1 MTVEQKKAYLEAHKI
16 PYIVKPNGE
25 LQFDFMKIYT
35 NPEEIQTVAPARL
48 GADLAAAAVECDE
61 EFPEPTSYKPDAYT
75 LVRWGAIP
83 DDDQQ
88 QTLYQTYII
97 SDDFA
102 ETISPGEPLCVRTTT
117 IEGRPFAFF
126 YIRSPL
132 TDPEQLKQNGGR
144 GCQEGCV
151 NGVNHHDCN
160 LPAAAQQRAD
170 CAQLGS
176 LPSNRIA
183 S

>member
-126 YIRSPL
+126 YMRSPL
-132 TDPEQLKQNGGR
+132 TDPEQIKQNGGK
-144 GCQEGCV
+144 V
-151 NGVNHHDCN
+151 F
-160 LPAAAQQRAD
+160 
-170 CAQLGS
+170 
-176 LPSNRIA
+176 ITY
-183 S
+183 